1 MFRVLKPGGRI
12 GVSDVVA
19 EDHVGAAARARLGS
33 RVGCVAGALS
43 RAEYL
48 EGLACAGF
56 AEAEVVYTHEVAPE
70 MHAATVRAVKPQS
83 AGRAPNRNGA
93 GSIV

>member
-1 MFRVLKPGGRI
+1 M
-12 GVSDVVA
+12 SDVVA